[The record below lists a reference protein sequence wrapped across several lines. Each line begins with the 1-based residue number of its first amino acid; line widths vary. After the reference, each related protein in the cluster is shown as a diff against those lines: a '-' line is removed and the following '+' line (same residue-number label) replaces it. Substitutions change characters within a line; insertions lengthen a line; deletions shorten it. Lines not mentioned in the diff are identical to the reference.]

1 MSELSGERFTITR
14 VASGDFN
21 ASEENRYRF
30 CILVGRDF
38 HLAGT
43 AGAVV
48 HGVNQQKNLDNDHGQ
63 LAVMGMTKI
72 TLGES
77 IGPQVFV
84 TTNNSGYA
92 VRSVDSADYIPGVLL
107 TGADS
112 GGVGEMLMTFTGS
125 GLA

>member
-1 MSELSGERFTITR
+1 MPELSGDRFTLSR

-21 ASEENRYRF
+21 SSEENRYRF
-30 CILVGRDF
+30 CIINARDF
-38 HLAGT
+38 HLANT
-43 AGAVV
+43 AGQVV
-48 HGVNQQKNLDNDHGQ
+48 HGVNQEKNLDNDHGK
-63 LAVMGMTKI
+63 LAVMGFTKI

-77 IGPQVFV
+77 IGAQQFV
-84 TTNNSGYA
+84 TTNASGYA
-92 VRSVDSADYIPGVLL
+92 VRSVDSADYIPGVLY